1 MLLMTVLNFASACRI
16 GKQQITHDVDFFE
29 SLMKIKLKKSNF
41 SHKKM
46 TSLSNFLSDL
56 YSLSPSSIN
65 LPQEIWN
72 VNAVKTHATA
82 NKILL
87 FEPI

>member
-46 TSLSNFLSDL
+46 ISLSNFLSDL
-56 YSLSPSSIN
+56 
-65 LPQEIWN
+65 
-72 VNAVKTHATA
+72 
-82 NKILL
+82 
-87 FEPI
+87 